1 MTKQYKTTLIKIMGD
16 EYPIK
21 SDADPEYLR
30 ELAKYVEEKIQNI
43 SFKNKLPQRLKSEVL
58 VAIIIADEY
67 FAEKEKNEKIEEK
80 MQQLLNVLEEKMIEE
95 PSQ

>member
-1 MTKQYKTTLIKIMGD
+1 MGD

-67 FAEKEKNEKIEEK
+67 FTEKEKNEIIEE
-80 MQQLLNVLEEKMIEE
+80 LFF
-95 PSQ
+95 